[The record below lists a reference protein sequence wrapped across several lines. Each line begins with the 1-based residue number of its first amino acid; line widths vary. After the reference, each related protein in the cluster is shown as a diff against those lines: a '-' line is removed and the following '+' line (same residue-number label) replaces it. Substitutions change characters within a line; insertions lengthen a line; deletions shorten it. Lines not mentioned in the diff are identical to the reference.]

1 MGIGGISPVQ
11 LIIIL
16 VIVLLI
22 FGSRKLRNL
31 GGDLGSAVK
40 GFKKAVKE
48 EGSDQESDQE
58 SAPESDQL
66 EVSIAEAVEDEPIA
80 QEAEAEVKKS

>member
-48 EGSDQESDQE
+48 EGSDPESDQE
-58 SAPESDQL
+58 SVPESDQL

>member
-22 FGSRKLRNL
+22 FGTKKLRNL
-31 GGDLGSAVK
+31 GGDLGGAIK

-48 EGSDQESDQE
+48 DGSNAEK
-58 SAPESDQL
+58 L
-66 EVSIAEAVEDEPIA
+66 EDEEETEEAEEAVV
-80 QEAEAEVKKS
+80 AEKESVEEKKES

>member
-22 FGSRKLRNL
+22 FGTKKLRNF
-31 GGDLGSAVK
+31 GGDLGGAIK

-48 EGSDQESDQE
+48 DNTE
-58 SAPESDQL
+58 QL
-66 EVSIAEAVEDEPIA
+66 EESPEVEEAVVAEKEA
-80 QEAEAEVKKS
+80 AQQEATETKKKS